1 MKRALAFFLLLAL
14 LLGGCA
20 EKPVSAEGFALDTIL
35 RVTLYDGEESLAL
48 SALALADEMEARLSC
63 HRAGTEISELN
74 QSGSAALSKETADL
88 LRRCL
93 SVYAQSGGALDIGLG
108 AVSTLWD
115 FTAETP
121 TLPDE
126 DALAD
131 ALAHAGA
138 DKLSLSG
145 NTARLADPNMQ
156 VDLGAAAKGELAD
169 NMAAY
174 LRENGCRS
182 FLLNLGGSLYASG
195 GKNGA
200 PFVFGIEDPRKAGSL
215 LGTLRLTDGAVA
227 TSSSAQRGFTLNGV
241 RYHHILDPK
250 TGWPAQAGVL
260 SATVVC
266 ENGLDADLLSTAC
279 YVLGAE
285 GAKALLTKHYPNAA
299 AILLLDD
306 GTIETIGQADFVPA
320 SQS

>member
-1 MKRALAFFLLLAL
+1 LLSVLI
-14 LLGGCA
+14 LGGCVR
-20 EKPVSAEGFALDTIL
+20 KPVSAEGFALDTIL
-35 RVTLYDGEESLAL
+35 RVTLYDGDGSLAL
-48 SALALADEMEARLSC
+48 SALALADETESRLSC
-63 HRAGTEISELN
+63 HRAGTEISALN
-74 QSGSAALSKETADL
+74 QSGSAVLSKETADL

-93 SVYAQSGGALDIGLG
+93 SVYEQSGGALDIGLG
-108 AVSTLWD
+108 AVSALWD

-121 TLPDE
+121 ALPDE
-126 DALAD
+126 DALAE

-138 DKLSLSG
+138 DKLTLTGS
-145 NTARLADPNMQ
+145 TARLSDPNMQ

-169 NMAAY
+169 DMAAF

-195 GKNGA
+195 GKDGA

-227 TSSSAQRGFTLNGV
+227 TSSSAQRGFTINGV
-241 RYHHILDPK
+241 RYHHILDPE
-250 TGWPAQAGVL
+250 TGRPADAGVL

-266 ENGLDADLLSTAC
+266 RNGLDADLLSTAC

-285 GAKALLTKHYPNAA
+285 GAKALLAEHYPDAS

-306 GTIETIGQADFVPA
+306 GTIETVGRADFVPA